1 MKWDVLNKVL
11 MTLILAACTV
21 LIAYALCRICI
32 CDRFVVRGESMKPSF
47 EDGEPVYVNKL
58 ILGGRIYKDFDFSKS
73 SVSSFR
79 LPGFRDLRVG
89 DAVMLNYPFARSN
102 DTINFRINY
111 VYLKRC
117 LGCPGDT
124 VRIIDGFYIHPQTG
138 ERILCNDH
146 CKRLHET
153 PDSALVEQGVVV
165 DAFQINKKMN
175 WTIRDFGPLFVPSKG
190 SEVVLTPM
198 NYKTYKKQIY
208 YETGLKLTRDGENIK
223 LGDKVIDRYL
233 FTSNWYFFGGDNV
246 LNSKDSRYFGLV
258 PEDYII
264 GVVCEK

>member
-1 MKWDVLNKVL
+1 M
-11 MTLILAACTV
+11 
-21 LIAYALCRICI
+21 
-32 CDRFVVRGESMKPSF
+32 
-47 EDGEPVYVNKL
+47 
-58 ILGGRIYKDFDFSKS
+58 
-73 SVSSFR
+73 
-79 LPGFRDLRVG
+79 
-89 DAVMLNYPFARSN
+89 
-102 DTINFRINY
+102 
-111 VYLKRC
+111 
-117 LGCPGDT
+117 
-124 VRIIDGFYIHPQTG
+124 RIIDGFYIHPQTG
-138 ERILCNDH
+138 ERILCNNH

-153 PDSALVEQGVVV
+153 PDSALVDQGVVV

-223 LGDKVIDRYL
+223 LDDKVIDRYS
-233 FTSNWYFFGGDNV
+233 FTSDWYFFGGDNV